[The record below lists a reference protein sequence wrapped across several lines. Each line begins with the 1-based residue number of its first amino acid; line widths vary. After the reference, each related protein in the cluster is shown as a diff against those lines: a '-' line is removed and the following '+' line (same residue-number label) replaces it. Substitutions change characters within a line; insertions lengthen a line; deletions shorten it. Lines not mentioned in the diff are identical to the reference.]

1 MNFIFRSL
9 LLIFLFYILYPLSLF
24 AQEKGK
30 TIVLIHGLF
39 QNSHSWQNWKIYFE
53 DKGYTVYTPS
63 FPYHDGDPKVLQKEI
78 DPELVNLDFPQV
90 LDYMIAFVDSL
101 PEKPIVIGHSVGGLI
116 TQKLVEMEKASMGIT
131 LASANPRGVSV
142 LNWKYIRSNFRM
154 VNPLR
159 SRNKVCQPPLRWFK
173 YTFFNSLSDSAAK
186 AEHQT
191 YFIPESRIIAKT
203 STQKGM
209 EIDFEK
215 AHVPMLFIAGE
226 KDNDLPPN
234 LIYKNSKAYTDIN
247 SIREYYEFPE
257 RSHYIASEPG
267 WEDVANYVL
276 EWINLKAI
284 NDRNFENWLK

>member
-1 MNFIFRSL
+1 MYSTFSIFRLMCFFFL
-9 LLIFLFYILYPLSLF
+9 LLTFPSSLF

-39 QNSHSWQNWKIYFE
+39 QNSHSWQNWKLFFE
-53 DKGYTVYTPS
+53 AKGYTVYAPS
-63 FPYHDGDPKVLQKEI
+63 FPYHQGEPQVLQKEI

-90 LDYMIAFVDSL
+90 LDYMLAYVDSL
-101 PEKPIVIGHSVGGLI
+101 PEKPIVIGHSIGGLL

-131 LASANPRGVSV
+131 LASANPRGISV

-159 SRNKVCQPPLRWFK
+159 SRNKVCQPPMRWFK
-173 YTFFNSLSDSAAK
+173 YTFFNTLSDSAAIS
-186 AEHQT
+186 AHQT

-226 KDNDLPPN
+226 KDNDLPPP
-234 LIYKNSKAYTDIN
+234 LIRKNFEAYQHEGSN
-247 SIREYYEFPE
+247 REYYTFPK

-267 WEDVANYVL
+267 WEEVAIFVE
-276 EWINLKAI
+276 EWIKERI
-284 NDRNFENWLK
+284 N

>member
-1 MNFIFRSL
+1 MYSPNRILPLILLCFI
-9 LLIFLFYILYPLSLF
+9 LFTSPLSLF

-39 QNSHSWQNWKIYFE
+39 QNSFSWQNWKNYFE
-53 DKGYTVYTPS
+53 DKGYTVYAPS
-63 FPYHDGDPKVLQKEI
+63 FPYHDGNPQILQKEI
-78 DPELVNLDFPQV
+78 DQELVNLDFAQA
-90 LDYMIAFVDSL
+90 LNYMVAFVDSL
-101 PEKPIVIGHSVGGLI
+101 AEKPIIIGHSIGGLI

-159 SRNKVCQPPLRWFK
+159 SRKKVCQPPLRWFK
-173 YTFFNSLSDSAAK
+173 YTFFNTLSDSAAR
-186 AEHQT
+186 AEHQN

-209 EIDFEK
+209 EINFQK
-215 AHVPMLFIAGE
+215 AHMPMLFIAGE
-226 KDNDLPPN
+226 KDNDLPPQ
-234 LIYKNSKAYTDIN
+234 LIQKNFEAYQHKG
-247 SIREYYEFPE
+247 SIRQYHTFPG

-267 WEDVANYVL
+267 WEEVAGFVE
-276 EWINLKAI
+276 EWISNHKREI
-284 NDRNFENWLK
+284 KFSNSN